1 VKKFLAYSVAAV
13 LLGWSVIAVA
23 DNGASDDQTFPV
35 SEWSERGVFVFSS
48 LNFDFF
54 YRRWSE
60 GPFGGRLEDCSD
72 DAMLCMNSDV
82 FRLSLPR
89 DCTVVENAKR
99 GDTWGK
105 PSAPQT
111 EVYHIARSGVPPLH
125 ASGSDTNLYLG
136 DPSAPNIV
144 YQYDPKIGVTR
155 ILKDD
160 PGGVDFAGMAKR
172 GEIEGWLNGSAT
184 DRFKSSKIKK
194 LATFDRFGVCGEM
207 TPLRNLNVR

>member
-1 VKKFLAYSVAAV
+1 MPSIHTQARPELRSTAIKCVSSSKKSKL
-13 LLGWSVIAVA
+13 
-23 DNGASDDQTFPV
+23 
-35 SEWSERGVFVFSS
+35 
-48 LNFDFF
+48 
-54 YRRWSE
+54 
-60 GPFGGRLEDCSD
+60 
-72 DAMLCMNSDV
+72 
-82 FRLSLPR
+82 
-89 DCTVVENAKR
+89 
-99 GDTWGK
+99 
-105 PSAPQT
+105 

-184 DRFKSSKIKK
+184 DRFKSSKVKE